1 MDVDEIMGQCHCGS
15 GGKVGCIVIRGLL
28 VCVLCSVKMSWGKTL
43 NHKLLQC
50 VCVCVVTS

>member
-50 VCVCVVTS
+50 VCSIVIK